1 MTNAYASIEIDVD
14 ADQIWQLMGGFG
26 SLPDWLPFVVES
38 QLSEGGRVRH
48 LKDIE
53 GNVIIERL
61 LSFNEAE
68 KSYRYTII
76 EGPAPIKD
84 YDSTLRVLADVSGKS
99 AKIECFCTFT
109 ATHISQTEAET
120 LFTQFYKDGLAAL
133 KQAIEA
139 R

>member
-14 ADQIWQLMGGFG
+14 ANQIWQLMGGFG

-68 KSYRYTII
+68 KLPVHHHRRTCSHQGLRLYAACTGGCLWQERQDRMVLYLYRY
-76 EGPAPIKD
+76 PYQP
-84 YDSTLRVLADVSGKS
+84 
-99 AKIECFCTFT
+99 
-109 ATHISQTEAET
+109 
-120 LFTQFYKDGLAAL
+120 DGG
-133 KQAIEA
+133 
-139 R
+139 